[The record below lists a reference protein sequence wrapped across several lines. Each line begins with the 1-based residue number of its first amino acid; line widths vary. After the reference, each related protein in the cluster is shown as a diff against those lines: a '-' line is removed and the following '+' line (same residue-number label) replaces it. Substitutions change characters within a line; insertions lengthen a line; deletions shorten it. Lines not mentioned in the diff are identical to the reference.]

1 MNWDFFGLVE
11 DEIKVKTYYVIIIVS
26 FSRRMLVGGAARR
39 LRGRGWPVRDDV
51 SALTGHVHRLVPS
64 LRRLDLLRLLLALHL
79 HRRRRRL
86 PDRQGRLLRSARRS
100 KLQNPIRAQEGQ
112 ASQTNRF
119 IYCPRQTHC
128 KFRTPIKYLKRVIM
142 AFILPI
148 IFRF

>member
-1 MNWDFFGLVE
+1 MEL
-11 DEIKVKTYYVIIIVS
+11 S
-26 FSRRMLVGGAARR
+26 CQSRRMLVGGAARR

-79 HRRRRRL
+79 HRRRHRL

-119 IYCPRQTHC
+119 IYCPRQTHYSDC
-128 KFRTPIKYLKRVIM
+128 RRACSHLHCTEVKSASSTVAKRIQ
-142 AFILPI
+142 AC
-148 IFRF
+148 